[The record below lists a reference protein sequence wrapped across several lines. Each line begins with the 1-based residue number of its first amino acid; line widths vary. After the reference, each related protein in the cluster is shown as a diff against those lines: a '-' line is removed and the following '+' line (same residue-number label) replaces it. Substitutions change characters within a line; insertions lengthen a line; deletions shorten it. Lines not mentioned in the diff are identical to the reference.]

1 VTAGYLD
8 LDGAASPVSELVV
21 LGDWNVDFQQNQS
34 GVGATNVQRTN
45 NDAFVALT
53 PTLQG
58 GSSAPPIVAG
68 PGAVAGPGV
77 PGPAPVPWP
86 VSVFPAAPTRDQ
98 IPEQAMFAAVTSQGT
113 ILLDDT
119 PANAATVT
127 AMGVGANLALLR
139 DSAFDLFFYGGTRLA
154 NAVMVNPPLVPPQ
167 SGQVID
173 VPASIVPLP
182 AVPANG
188 QIDVSQIQGHY
199 AAANTYNA
207 VMVPNLS
214 TVGAV
219 LTPVDRWRGANL
231 VSDHVPVVLEFP
243 CP

>member
-1 VTAGYLD
+1 
-8 LDGAASPVSELVV
+8 
-21 LGDWNVDFQQNQS
+21 
-34 GVGATNVQRTN
+34 
-45 NDAFVALT
+45 
-53 PTLQG
+53 
-58 GSSAPPIVAG
+58 
-68 PGAVAGPGV
+68 
-77 PGPAPVPWP
+77 
-86 VSVFPAAPTRDQ
+86 
-98 IPEQAMFAAVTSQGT
+98 
-113 ILLDDT
+113 
-119 PANAATVT
+119 
-127 AMGVGANLALLR
+127 
-139 DSAFDLFFYGGTRLA
+139 
-154 NAVMVNPPLVPPQ
+154 
-167 SGQVID
+167 